1 MTIYNIYIFDRM
13 GTLLYHTNWN
23 RLKQSGMS
31 SEEVNQIFFFIT
43 KYVLL
48 NLLSFIGSQI
58 DVWYVIFNQVICR
71 KDIAS

>member
-31 SEEVNQIFFFIT
+31 SEEVILENLIFGRINLVYFIT
-43 KYVLL
+43 
-48 NLLSFIGSQI
+48 F
-58 DVWYVIFNQVICR
+58 
-71 KDIAS
+71 

>member
-31 SEEVNQIFFFIT
+31 SEEVNC
-43 KYVLL
+43 
-48 NLLSFIGSQI
+48 
-58 DVWYVIFNQVICR
+58 DVFGFDSAN
-71 KDIAS
+71 

>member
-31 SEEVNQIFFFIT
+31 SEEVCLE
-43 KYVLL
+43 Y
-48 NLLSFIGSQI
+48 
-58 DVWYVIFNQVICR
+58 FNCI
-71 KDIAS
+71 